1 MRLKLKAFVDKDYY
15 EILGVSREADTGE
28 IKKSYRKLALE
39 CHPDRNPGNKEAE
52 EKFKELANAYEVLS
66 NPDKRSAYDV
76 GGEQALKNQFQFK
89 PGEGDPYKDFSEA
102 FRDVMPRFKD
112 MKPKK
117 YSNPKLD
124 IRENITI
131 SIDDSI
137 FGKSRHEVTVEGKKI
152 AFRIPPGIK
161 NGTLLK
167 LKRQGKEDEN
177 GIGDLYITI
186 QIPEHEIADSNKE
199 AIEPEIMLSEAE
211 NENPKE
217 DFIDAETDKNHKG
230 RIIIKK

>member
-1 MRLKLKAFVDKDYY
+1 MRLKLKAFVQKDYY
-15 EILGVSREADTGE
+15 EILGVSKEATTEE
-28 IKKSYRKLALE
+28 IKKAYRKRALE
-39 CHPDRNPGNKEAE
+39 THPDRNPGNKEAE
-52 EKFKELANAYEVLS
+52 EKFKELAKAYEVLS
-66 NPDKRSAYDV
+66 NDDKRSAYDA

-124 IRENITI
+124 VRESIII

-137 FGKSRHEVTVEGKKI
+137 FGKSRHEITVEGKKI

-161 NGTLLK
+161 NGTTLRLK
-167 LKRQGKEDEN
+167 GKGKEDMN
-177 GIGDLYITI
+177 GLGDLYITI
-186 QIPEHEIADSNKE
+186 QIPDYEIASDEKE
-199 AIEPEIMLSEAE
+199 AVEPEIIPSENQTE
-211 NENPKE
+211 TETNTETSKE
-217 DFIDAETDKNHKG
+217 DFVDVEEEK
-230 RIIIKK
+230 

>member
-1 MRLKLKAFVDKDYY
+1 MKENMTSDKRNETIKALDELDKKYFTEINQHELESQIEEIEFEESKVLFKFQNDYDGLVGIQ
-15 EILGVSREADTGE
+15 EDT
-28 IKKSYRKLALE
+28 
-39 CHPDRNPGNKEAE
+39 KEQINFLRSFISNQIE
-52 EKFKELANAYEVLS
+52 LRKELAKL
-66 NPDKRSAYDV
+66 
-76 GGEQALKNQFQFK
+76 
-89 PGEGDPYKDFSEA
+89 
-102 FRDVMPRFKD
+102 
-112 MKPKK
+112 
-117 YSNPKLD
+117 KLD

-167 LKRQGKEDEN
+167 LKGKGKEDKN

-199 AIEPEIMLSEAE
+199 AVEPEIMPSEAE
-211 NENPKE
+211 SENPKE
-217 DFIDAETDKNHKG
+217 DFIDAEIDKNHKG
-230 RIIIKK
+230 KIIIKK